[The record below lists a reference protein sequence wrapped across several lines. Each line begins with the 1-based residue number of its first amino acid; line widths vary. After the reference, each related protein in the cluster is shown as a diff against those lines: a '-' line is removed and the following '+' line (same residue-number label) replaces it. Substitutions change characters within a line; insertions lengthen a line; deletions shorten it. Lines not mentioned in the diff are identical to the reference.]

1 MPAAAVIRGMQ
12 ALSGIIGCKASVGCL
27 LKSVVKSQDL
37 ILITATETIKLEL
50 SRGRRNSECSGE
62 MRRYSEEHRWRKHS
76 AGLVLTLRDE
86 SEGREWD

>member
-27 LKSVVKSQDL
+27 SKSVVKFQNS
-37 ILITATETIKLEL
+37 ILITATETNKLES

>member
-27 LKSVVKSQDL
+27 SKSVVKFQNL
-37 ILITATETIKLEL
+37 ILIMATETNKLEL

-62 MRRYSEEHRWRKHS
+62 MRRYWEEHRWRKR
-76 AGLVLTLRDE
+76 ATGLKLTLRDE
-86 SEGREWD
+86 S